1 MVKYIRM
8 YDMVLNYTVKKLIY
22 GDVVDIMCV
31 LYLCI
36 YNVYLYIA
44 LF

>member
-1 MVKYIRM
+1 M
-8 YDMVLNYTVKKLIY
+8 YDMVLNYTVNKPIY
-22 GDVVDIMCV
+22 GDVVDIMCM

-36 YNVYLYIA
+36 YNIYLYIA

>member
-8 YDMVLNYTVKKLIY
+8 YDMVLNYTVKKPIY
-22 GDVVDIMCV
+22 EDVVDIICM

-36 YNVYLYIA
+36 YNAYLYIA